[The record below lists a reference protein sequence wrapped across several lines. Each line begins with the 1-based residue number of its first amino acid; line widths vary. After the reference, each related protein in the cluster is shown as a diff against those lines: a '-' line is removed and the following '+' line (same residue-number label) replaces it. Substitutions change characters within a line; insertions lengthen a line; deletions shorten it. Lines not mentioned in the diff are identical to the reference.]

1 MTSIRQRMRR
11 LASAE
16 AGSSSPEAE
25 PGTVA
30 DPAAATGDAPAT
42 PAVDAAPTPD
52 GTPAAP
58 TAPAPTPAAEGTP
71 PVDPTAAAAAPGA
84 APAPGTPGAAPAD
97 PAAPA
102 APGDPNAPAVDPA
115 AATADPNHPGFA
127 TRGRLRRRLRYL
139 RRVRE
144 LGYRD
149 LGGLIFD
156 QHRFARPNETLVQ
169 TKVAAL
175 AQIDGEVRALENA
188 LEDKRAIAELREAGI
203 AACPRCGAIHGSES
217 RYCPACGLA
226 LSGPTE
232 MAPVHAPAQGG
243 APVAY
248 APVPTPP
255 NPVTIAPMP
264 APVTPPIVGP
274 AATQPPTAP
283 AASTPAPPVYTPPP
297 AAAAAPPAP
306 VSSPPVPAPSPDP
319 APASAPP
326 TPDPGAPAGPRD
338 EVVAEQ
344 HTIHL
349 RGESDEQPTTVF
361 RAADVE
367 AGAGVSISSGD
378 PLTGPQ
384 PAGKPDLQSGDPLA
398 PKPDPASPSS
408 EAESEP
414 RS

>member
-25 PGTVA
+25 PGTVV
-30 DPAAATGDAPAT
+30 DPAAAAGDAPVQPT
-42 PAVDAAPTPD
+42 VDAAASPD
-52 GTPAAP
+52 GTAAAP
-58 TAPAPTPAAEGTP
+58 VPATAPAPAGTP
-71 PVDPTAAAAAPGA
+71 PTDPTATTAPDA
-84 APAPGTPGAAPAD
+84 APAPGAPGTAPAG
-97 PAAPA
+97 PATPA
-102 APGDPNAPAVDPA
+102 APGDPNAPAADPA
-115 AATADPNHPGFA
+115 AAGAADPNHPGFA

-232 MAPVHAPAQGG
+232 MAPVHAPGQPG

-274 AATQPPTAP
+274 AATQPPTP
-283 AASTPAPPVYTPPP
+283 PVASTPAPPVYTPPP
-297 AAAAAPPAP
+297 AAAAAAA
-306 VSSPPVPAPSPDP
+306 SPPVPAPSPDP
-319 APASAPP
+319 APASAAP
-326 TPDPGAPAGPRD
+326 TPDPAAPAPD
-338 EVVAEQ
+338 PVADQ

-349 RGESDEQPTTVF
+349 RGEGDEQPTTVF

-367 AGAGVSISSGD
+367 PGAGVSISSGD

-384 PAGKPDLQSGDPLA
+384 PADKPDLQSGDPLA
-398 PKPDPASPSS
+398 TKPDPAAASS